1 MNKAVCGT
9 KESAPG
15 KDALDDWVETVL
27 MPTLAAY
34 SPNDIYNGDETALF
48 YKCLPH
54 RTYCFGADKPAG
66 SAKRKDRITLMMITN
81 MSGSDHRKLSVIGK
95 AKTPRCLQKKYKMQ
109 VKDMAVDWYASKN
122 AWMTGEI
129 HHQIMLKLNRDM
141 QRAGRKILY
150 ICDNAS
156 SHQVREYSNIKFLM
170 LPPNATSILQPL
182 DQGIIMATKRRYKK
196 QLAERYLVCV
206 ENNKDANSMLKALD
220 IVQATNMIAKAWR
233 DTSATII
240 QNCFRK
246 AGFKHHAVDPEPE
259 FEGPPP
265 QPSPDVWN
273 RVQRWMGDVDFDEYA
288 TSDPQA
294 PTAEPMTD
302 EDIVQ
307 LVLTENDPQEIDSD
321 DEEGE
326 IPSGST
332 IKNSTEF
339 LAIIDQQKA
348 YLKRNGMSTEFVEQL
363 ETQIVGVQISL
374 CSKQKQLHE
383 YFNSPSTRADIS
395 HVSLSGTMDIDDLGD
410 VESVNTTIASVAV
423 SQLMKANPPCSTPK
437 RTKPTDTS
445 TIGTSTESPE
455 LVSKKRPRTILP
467 PPNPTPT
474 ASTSTSYTIDKVN
487 PTSAK
492 DSGTQESQLDL
503 TIDTIDKESPEQS
516 VASTNTEKPSPK
528 ISTEKPPPPKRFKA
542 HQAVEKIMNMTV
554 STCSHIGSD
563 SELDESLDCTKL

>member
-1 MNKAVCGT
+1 
-9 KESAPG
+9 
-15 KDALDDWVETVL
+15 
-27 MPTLAAY
+27 
-34 SPNDIYNGDETALF
+34 
-48 YKCLPH
+48 
-54 RTYCFGADKPAG
+54 
-66 SAKRKDRITLMMITN
+66 
-81 MSGSDHRKLSVIGK
+81 
-95 AKTPRCLQKKYKMQ
+95 
-109 VKDMAVDWYASKN
+109 
-122 AWMTGEI
+122 
-129 HHQIMLKLNRDM
+129 M

-196 QLAERYLVCV
+196 PERYLVCV
-206 ENNKDANSMLKALD
+206 ESNKDANSLLKSLD
-220 IVQATNMIAKAWR
+220 IVQATNMVAKAWR

-246 AGFKHHAVDPEPE
+246 AGFKHHAVDPEPQ

-265 QPSPDVWN
+265 QPSPDMWN

-395 HVSLSGTMDIDDLGD
+395 HISLSGTMDIDDLGD

-423 SQLMKANPPCSTPK
+423 SQLMKANPPCSTPR
-437 RTKPTDTS
+437 RTKPTN

-467 PPNPTPT
+467 PTNPTPT
-474 ASTSTSYTIDKVN
+474 ASTSTIDTINKVN
-487 PTSAK
+487 PISAK
-492 DSGTQESQLDL
+492 DSGTQQSQLDL
-503 TIDTIDKESPEQS
+503 TTDTIDKESPQQS

-528 ISTEKPPPPKRFKA
+528 RSTEKPPPLKRFKA
-542 HQAVEKIMNMTV
+542 HQAVEKIMNMTD

-563 SELDESLDCTKL
+563 SEFDESLDCTKL

>member
-206 ENNKDANSMLKALD
+206 ESNKDANSLLKSLD
-220 IVQATNMIAKAWR
+220 IVQATNMVAKAWR

-246 AGFKHHAVDPEPE
+246 TGFKHHSVDPEPE

-395 HVSLSGTMDIDDLGD
+395 HISLSGTMDIEDLGD

-423 SQLMKANPPCSTPK
+423 SQLMKANPPCSTPR
-437 RTKPTDTS
+437 RTKPTD

-467 PPNPTPT
+467 PPNPT

-503 TIDTIDKESPEQS
+503 TTDTIDKESPEQS
-516 VASTNTEKPSPK
+516 VTSTNTEKPSPK
-528 ISTEKPPPPKRFKA
+528 TSTEKPPPPKRFKA
-542 HQAVEKIMNMTV
+542 HQAVEKIMNMTG

-563 SELDESLDCTKL
+563 SEFDESLDCTKL